1 MCSSASF
8 CVALA
13 SIDDTFSGESVYSMV
28 WNGKSWFCPA
38 LADSSQGVSPPPG
51 EGYVSCVTKHFCAL
65 ADTGGNV
72 LTFNGTSWS
81 APDTVDAGTIDGLT
95 AISCPASNFCTAI
108 DGFGQAFSYN
118 GKTWSGPVGVES
130 DGGMTGIS
138 CASARFCVATDESGN
153 VDTFYDGTWT
163 GPDNQDP
170 AASAPYG
177 FTGIACPAVSFCAA
191 VDFEGNL
198 ISGTG

>member
-1 MCSSASF
+1 
-8 CVALA
+8 
-13 SIDDTFSGESVYSMV
+13 
-28 WNGKSWFCPA
+28 
-38 LADSSQGVSPPPG
+38 
-51 EGYVSCVTKHFCAL
+51 
-65 ADTGGNV
+65 
-72 LTFNGTSWS
+72 
-81 APDTVDAGTIDGLT
+81 
-95 AISCPASNFCTAI
+95 
-108 DGFGQAFSYN
+108 
-118 GKTWSGPVGVES
+118 
-130 DGGMTGIS
+130 MTGIS

-163 GPDNQDP
+163 GPDSQDP